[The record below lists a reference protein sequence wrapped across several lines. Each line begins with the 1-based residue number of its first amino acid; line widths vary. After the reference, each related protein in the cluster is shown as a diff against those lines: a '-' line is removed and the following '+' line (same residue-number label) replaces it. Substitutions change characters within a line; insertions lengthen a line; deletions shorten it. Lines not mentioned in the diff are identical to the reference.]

1 MAVIEF
7 RILSKKTMQKTVQC
21 CREFLSQITSM
32 DLLLLA
38 MMADASDEELSLLRQ
53 FDKSYLPTS
62 DVRSLVQT
70 FITKIEFLF
79 LRSGATETGFTQYV
93 GTLVCLEKSC
103 MLIINQSNY

>member
-1 MAVIEF
+1 
-7 RILSKKTMQKTVQC
+7 
-21 CREFLSQITSM
+21 M

-103 MLIINQSNY
+103 MLIINQSTTETNFRFRRTSNS